1 MLLSRS
7 ALSVAARCSC
17 QPRLIANSVALTSR
31 SVSTA
36 PAPTLHPSESG
47 VRPPH
52 LLTLADLSVGQIQTL
67 VSSAIA
73 FKKQYKANAIPPA
86 GRLQEDVKK
95 GEGATSSKL
104 ILEKTLESKTVALMF
119 SKRSTRT
126 RVASESAVQL
136 LGELSSHRRCPLEL
150 LKR

>member
-1 MLLSRS
+1 MLLSS
-7 ALSVAARCSC
+7 KITPKLATAARCSC
-17 QPRLIANSVALTSR
+17 QPRLISTSLALSSR

-47 VRPPH
+47 IRPPH

-73 FKKQYKANAIPPA
+73 FKKQYKANAVPLA
-86 GRLQEDVKK
+86 GRLPEDVKK
-95 GEGATSSKL
+95 GQGAISSAL
-104 ILEKTLESKTVALMF
+104 THEKSLESKTVALMF

-136 LGELSSHRRCPLEL
+136 LGEC
-150 LKR
+150 